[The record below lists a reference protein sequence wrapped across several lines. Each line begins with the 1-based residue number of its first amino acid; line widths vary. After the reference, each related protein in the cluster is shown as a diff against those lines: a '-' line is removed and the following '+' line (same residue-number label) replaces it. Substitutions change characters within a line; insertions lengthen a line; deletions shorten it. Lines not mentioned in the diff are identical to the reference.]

1 MLEERGRVRAPPRPS
16 RDAPALRGCIW
27 ATTWFA
33 SLTGVPSPPRRYD
46 GGGRDPVRKGG
57 CWLGGLLVSI
67 VSRASGQPALAG
79 NGNGNDRGAAH
90 CACAWAN
97 MTRQWERPM
106 TTMIQELRGLRAW
119 RCRREKKT
127 RPLREMAPGGGP
139 AADQE

>member
-57 CWLGGLLVSI
+57 CWLGVCLSASCRGHRDSLHWRAMAMAMTEAPPI
-67 VSRASGQPALAG
+67 VPA
-79 NGNGNDRGAAH
+79 RGP
-90 CACAWAN
+90 
-97 MTRQWERPM
+97 T
-106 TTMIQELRGLRAW
+106 
-119 RCRREKKT
+119 
-127 RPLREMAPGGGP
+127 
-139 AADQE
+139 